1 MKKRSD
7 WNKELIELKCLVGL
21 PTEMD
26 IDVLMY
32 HALKDAGTLDG
43 YAKLQKQK
51 QAPPNVVEPVESL
64 EDWFNGII

>member
-1 MKKRSD
+1 M
-7 WNKELIELKCLVGL
+7 VGL

-26 IDVLMY
+26 INVLMY
-32 HALKDAGTLDG
+32 HALKDAGTLDS

-51 QAPPNVVEPVESL
+51 QAPPSVVEPVESL